1 MALLLQFENLR
12 KLNPAGT
19 PALPPACLQA
29 NSPTQ
34 QKASMIPRLTS
45 LPNKFPDVPE
55 KIRTVYIAFEIR
67 RDAFRHA

>member
-19 PALPPACLQA
+19 PALPPACLQVTTTA
-29 NSPTQ
+29 ESFDD
-34 QKASMIPRLTS
+34 PRLAS
-45 LPNKFPDVPE
+45 LLDKFPDVPE
-55 KIRTVYIAFEIR
+55 EIRTVYIAFEIR